1 MKMVLALREKP
12 DQESFQWT
20 RFGKVMFEHCHDR
33 GASEAHA
40 NASMLGGRAARG
52 EENRRII

>member
-40 NASMLGGRAARG
+40 NASICWEGVLPEGKRI
-52 EENRRII
+52 EE